1 MAFFFGLQGALGDS
15 IRRDEL
21 TTLGHI
27 GGLEDHRDGLPLSTT
42 FESLRTY
49 SAQHPPTFY
58 MIANLWG
65 RAFTFSSYMMRLLP
79 LLWGMLALAVVY
91 RLATDIGGQTVG
103 LVTVALLAT
112 SVVYIFYMHEI
123 RQYTSLIF
131 WNASVWLMYHRLH
144 RRSTSPKLY
153 QLALLTLATTGAIYT
168 HNTSIF
174 LLLVVGLYHLLL
186 APKNRT
192 WVMVSVAVA
201 LAGVLYLPWLPSALE
216 GLQITVDKLAVD
228 DSKLLYN
235 GELVQVIPM
244 FWGNG
249 TALLFLILGG
259 TGLFAVVQKRRNSRY
274 LLFFVVTFIGVVFV
288 MNGYFEFVK
297 RIRYVIVFLV
307 PFMIFGA
314 MGLTSIRYGR
324 YVTVAFLVVWVGVG
338 TWFQTQEAY
347 LHHTGLDGALD
358 HPEYSALMPTLD
370 ENMSPDDILVM
381 TVNDYE
387 AIQPSK
393 QGKKSIEQYYF
404 DDSGYTMIRLNSFPG
419 AGEVN
424 IDDIISAI
432 SGRPV
437 WVTHRYEASP
447 EELAFLDGIAD
458 DYRLCRQLRYGKTS
472 TLDYYIPND
481 DEAVDCSVETK
492 RN

>member
-27 GGLEDHRDGLPLSTT
+27 GGLEDHSDGLPLSTT

-65 RAFTFSSYMMRLLP
+65 RAFTFSAYMMRLLP

-153 QLALLTLATTGAIYT
+153 QFALLTLATTGAIYT

-174 LLLVVGLYHLLL
+174 LLLVIGLYHLLL

-235 GELVQVIPM
+235 EELVQVIPM

-249 TALLFLILGG
+249 TALLFLILSGA
-259 TGLFAVVQKRRNSRY
+259 GLFAVVQKWRNSRY
-274 LLFFVVTFIGVVFV
+274 LLFFVVAFMGVVFV

-314 MGLTSIRYGR
+314 VGLTSIRYWR
-324 YVTVAFLVVWVGVG
+324 PVTIGFLVVWVGIG

-358 HPEYSALMPTLD
+358 HPEYSALMPALD
-370 ENMSPDDILVM
+370 ANMSPDDILVM

-458 DYRLCRQLRYGKTS
+458 DYRLCRQLRYGQTS